1 MRVSKGDVSVGF
13 VDFGPSFFEQNNPKL
28 IIDRLAEDWSL
39 TFGVDRNVVINDN
52 FLRLSGYV
60 DD

>member
-1 MRVSKGDVSVGF
+1 MRVSKGDVSVGL
-13 VDFGPSFFEQNNPKL
+13 VDFGPSFLEQNNPKL
-28 IIDRLAEDWSL
+28 IIDRFAEDWSL
-39 TFGVDRNVVINDN
+39 TFGVDRNVVVNDD